1 MADSASDCI
10 AANQVGGH
18 NNMSLHEA
26 DHRGRALRQTEQPFY
41 EQEKPKSLMTP
52 ARQAALAALE
62 REFHDLLTA
71 RS

>member
-1 MADSASDCI
+1 
-10 AANQVGGH
+10 
-18 NNMSLHEA
+18 MSLHEA
-26 DHRGRALRQTEQPFY
+26 NHRGRALRETEQPFY
-41 EQEKPKSLMTP
+41 EPDKPKNLMTP